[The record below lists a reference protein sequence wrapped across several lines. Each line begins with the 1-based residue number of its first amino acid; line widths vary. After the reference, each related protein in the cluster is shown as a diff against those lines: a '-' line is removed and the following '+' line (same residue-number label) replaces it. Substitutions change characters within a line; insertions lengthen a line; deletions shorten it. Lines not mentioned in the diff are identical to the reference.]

1 MSGRLMREKDAG
13 KGAGT
18 GGMGEVCRGAHKSLY
33 KGSVKTELN
42 NERDKTMA
50 DDFDWAERW
59 QFLTSFFFFCLA
71 ARVFTL
77 RRSASLP
84 EQVSTSAAELSSFFF
99 PSPSFRTISPGANW
113 GYGDG
118 RVPAVL
124 EKKRN
129 AALEGRTHL
138 KTGPPVCRSV
148 GRSSPVGWDATTQP
162 CQAQS
167 RAARRYPRSTGPA
180 ALSPFRWASRLSA
193 GFRLPRLSCDDSFAL
208 IGLFEYL
215 IRG

>member
-1 MSGRLMREKDAG
+1 
-13 KGAGT
+13 
-18 GGMGEVCRGAHKSLY
+18 
-33 KGSVKTELN
+33 
-42 NERDKTMA
+42 MA
-50 DDFDWAERW
+50 DDFDWAERRR
-59 QFLTSFFFFCLA
+59 FLTSFFFFCLV
-71 ARVFTL
+71 ARAFTL

-84 EQVSTSAAELSSFFF
+84 EQVSTSPAELSSSFFSF
-99 PSPSFRTISPGANW
+99 PLLRTISPGANW
-113 GYGDG
+113 GHGDG

-124 EKKRN
+124 EKKKRN

-148 GRSSPVGWDATTQP
+148 FPSRLGCHHSALPSA
-162 CQAQS
+162 AQS

-180 ALSPFRWASRLSA
+180 ALSSFRWASRLSA